1 MRTKI
6 VTSSIALAAAMLAAI
21 PAQAQTPQEEPQAS
35 EGAVPQDQIIVTG
48 TRRAN
53 RSVLESTAP
62 IDVLSQN
69 DLQSQSS
76 GDMNN
81 ILRSLIPS
89 FNVGRFVGIN
99 SDGSGFVRPPTLRGL
114 PPDQILVLVNGKRR
128 HRSALVQLNG
138 GALAGGAQGPDVSQ
152 IPTIAIERIEVL
164 RDGASAQYGS
174 DAIAGVINYNLR
186 TSDSGIDVRTRY
198 GKYYEGDGEN
208 YQAAMNIGMPL
219 GENGFMNVSGEF
231 LDAGYTSRGGQ
242 RIGAQAVQL
251 SRPDLVTADP
261 VQKIGDPKVRSYRLF
276 FNAGM
281 KLSDQSEIYLFGNY
295 GLSRQIFQFNYRQP
309 VNATGPNKTNTGTA
323 TYSRSSVYN
332 TIYLDQLP
340 NGTWDAN
347 GRTFSFLSVY
357 PNGFT
362 PMFKGKVVDT
372 ALTGGYKGEFDNGIT
387 WDVSASYGQSRVEYT
402 MGNSLNTSLGPD
414 SPTDFY
420 MGALEQ
426 RETNFNADFSYPWE
440 VGFASPINIAVGAE
454 HRTESYEIGLGDYG
468 SYAAGPYTVQVLSNG
483 TTVTQA
489 PGTSG
494 FPGYSPNFV
503 VNNSRR
509 NYAGYVDIETD
520 PVKGFTIGL
529 AGRYEHFSDFGSTA
543 NGKISAR
550 YEIIP
555 ALAVRGAASTGFRA
569 PTPGQLFTTA
579 GITGFVGANP
589 TDNLTLPAS
598 NPAAIAF
605 GSVPLVP
612 EKSTNFSGGAVITPG
627 GGFSL
632 TVDYYNITVRDRMG
646 LASYIPITTDVQR
659 QTLKAAGLSNWAT
672 VGQVRYFANGFK
684 TRTQG
689 LDVTASHRA
698 NTGIGL
704 FETTLAVNYNKTKVL
719 SRNTRIVNDTRLANI
734 EEGLPKWRATIT
746 ENWSLGKIGVTARGY
761 YYGSFTS
768 AALPADGGNLKV
780 GQEFVADLEVR
791 YEINDN
797 FSLGIGAENLL
808 DNYPDKNIRSK
819 GLPNSNWY
827 ESTQAA
833 VDGARYIDSSPFG
846 YNGGFWYVRLNAKF

>member
-1 MRTKI
+1 MKTSI
-6 VTSSIALAAAMLAAI
+6 VTSSIALVAAMLASA
-21 PAQAQTPQEEPQAS
+21 PAMAQAPQEEPQAAA
-35 EGAVPQDQIIVTG
+35 EEPQDQIIITG

-53 RSVLESTAP
+53 RTVLESTAP
-62 IDVLSQN
+62 IDVLSGN
-69 DLQSQSS
+69 DLQTQAS

-114 PPDQILVLVNGKRR
+114 PPDQILVLINGKRR

-138 GALAGGAQGPDVSQ
+138 GALASGAQGPDVSQ

-186 TSDSGIDVRTRY
+186 SSSSGIDVRTRY

-208 YQAAMNIGMPL
+208 YQAAMNIGVPL

-242 RIGAQAVQL
+242 RIGAQAVQQT
-251 SRPDLVTADP
+251 RPDLVTADP
-261 VQKIGDPKVRSYRLF
+261 VQMIGDPKVRSYRLF

-281 KLSDQSEIYLFGNY
+281 DLSDKSEIYLFGNY
-295 GLSRQIFQFNYRQP
+295 GISRQVFQFNYRQP
-309 VNATGPNKTNTGTA
+309 VNATGPNKLNTGTA
-323 TYSRSSVYN
+323 TYARSSVYN
-332 TIYLDQLP
+332 PIYLDQLAD
-340 NGTWDAN
+340 GTWDAN
-347 GRTFSFLSVY
+347 GRTFSFLSYY

-372 ALTGGYKGEFDNGIT
+372 ALTGGYKGEFENGIT
-387 WDVSASYGQSRVEYT
+387 WDLSASYGQSRVEYT
-402 MGNSLNTSLGPD
+402 MDNSLNSSLGPD
-414 SPTDFY
+414 SPRSFY
-420 MGALEQ
+420 MGSLEQ

-440 VGFASPINIAVGAE
+440 VGFASPVNIAVGAE

-468 SYAAGPYTVQVLSNG
+468 SYAAGPYTVQRLNNG

-489 PGTSG
+489 PGVSG

-509 NYAGYVDIETD
+509 NYAGYIDIETD
-520 PVKGFTIGL
+520 PVEGFTIGI
-529 AGRYEHFSDFGSTA
+529 AGRYEHFSDFGETS

-579 GITGFVGANP
+579 GITGFVGSSP

-598 NPAAIAF
+598 NAAAIAF
-605 GSVPLVP
+605 GAVPLVP
-612 EKSTNFSGGAVITPG
+612 EKSVNLSGGAVITPG

-646 LASYIPITTDVQR
+646 LASYIPITTDAQR
-659 QTLKAAGLSNWAT
+659 QTLRAAGLSNWAT

-689 LDVTASHRA
+689 VDVTASHRA
-698 NTGIGL
+698 NTGLGL
-704 FETTLAVNYNKTKVL
+704 FETTLAVNYNNTKVL
-719 SRNTRIVNDTRLANI
+719 SRELRVMNDTRLVNI
-734 EEGLPKWRATIT
+734 EEGLPKWRATLT
-746 ENWSLGKIGVTARGY
+746 ENWSMGKFGVTARGY

-780 GQEFVADLEVR
+780 GKEFVADLEVR
-791 YEINDN
+791 YQINDN
-797 FSLGIGAENLL
+797 FSLGVGAENIF
-808 DNYPDKNIRSK
+808 DNYPDKNIRSQ
-819 GLPNSNWY
+819 GLANSNWY